1 MGVRLVQYNRNNNN
15 GDGSLNRD
23 HDELI
28 NRDLL
33 NQHPIYAITGLQE
46 VLNVLEDSI
55 QETNTRLNQ
64 EVERINSDIESINKK
79 IIESINKKIENI
91 IDIINNLNVIKDV
104 KDTYS
109 VDMSYDKTA
118 KILKADV
125 KVYKDIKNNSN
136 AIQVLADGLYVPK
149 TMTEDSNTVTWSIK
163 SLGETLKEIYQNG
176 IKFSHN
182 SNSWNNVYNSTEA
195 NAWYW
200 DNSLQSFVQP
210 KNTKYF
216 TGFVTKNFYDYYTHT
231 VTLRST
237 DDDNDINGV
246 IIGFVFDENNYPH
259 TLSILTNKGE
269 GATNSWR
276 LVYDYYLPDQQIVY
290 NMGNNPNGGIRP
302 LGYSS
307 GGWGKITNGITVRV
321 TKYKNIITATCSDW
335 NSNTINEDTKITID
349 LNDYSWGYLFQGP
362 VRYGYCNKSQAY
374 SFFQNINFLS
384 DNEASA
390 SLLIGSVKISKET
403 GNAIVEKND
412 GIYTPAFII
421 SPNNNNVLVKKSNG
435 YYVEGLQ
442 ISKET
447 DNCLKKLSDG
457 LYVRD
462 QSNIKTVTQANHGFI
477 IGDFIYYHPINKY
490 QLASAI
496 DDYDSNIVGM
506 VTKVIDTNTFE
517 YMWSGFYATNIF
529 SSSNGYTQGM
539 PLYISDINPGKV
551 LQEQPDISKTV
562 GYPVEDIGIIISIER
577 GIQYNQEANIGDF
590 KASANTYNV
599 RSDGFIKIVENI
611 DYKQSLIERLI
622 DALDDDFK
630 SKYMV
635 FNDVEQTVQFIN
647 TEELYTIN
655 KISNGLNLFI
665 KAF

>member
-15 GDGSLNRD
+15 GDGSLNGD

-46 VLNVLEDSI
+46 VLNILEDSI
-55 QETNTRLNQ
+55 QETNTRINQ
-64 EVERINSDIESINKK
+64 KVERINSDIESINKN
-79 IIESINKKIENI
+79 IESINKEIEKI

-104 KDTYS
+104 EDTYS
-109 VDMSYDKTA
+109 IDMSYNKTT

-125 KVYKDIKNNSN
+125 KVYKDTKNDSN
-136 AIQVLADGLYVPK
+136 AVQILADGLYVPK
-149 TMTEDSNTVTWSIK
+149 TMTKDSNTVTWSVK

-182 SNSWNNVYNSTEA
+182 SKSWDNVYNASEA

-200 DNSLQSFVQP
+200 DDSLQSFVQP
-210 KNTKYF
+210 KNTKCF
-216 TGFVTKNFYDYYTHT
+216 TGFVTQNFYDYYTHT

-237 DDDNDINGV
+237 DSDNDRNGV
-246 IIGFVFDENNYPH
+246 IIGFVFDENNHPH
-259 TLSILTNKGE
+259 TLSILVNKENGV
-269 GATNSWR
+269 ANSWI
-276 LVYDYYLPDQQIVY
+276 LVYDYYLPDQQIIY
-290 NMGNNPNGGIRP
+290 NMGNNPNGGTRP
-302 LGYSS
+302 SGYSS
-307 GGWGKITNGITVRV
+307 QGWNKITNGITIRV

-349 LNDYSWGYLFQGP
+349 LNDYSWGYLFKTP
-362 VRYGYCNKSQAY
+362 VRYGYCNVSQPN
-374 SFFQNINFLS
+374 SFFQDINFLS
-384 DNEASA
+384 DNEANA

-447 DNCLKKLSDG
+447 DNCLNKLSDG